1 MPDDHAP
8 RNLVFLMDGTGNQPG
23 LTGDSN
29 VLRFHDRIVGQS
41 GQLVWYDP
49 GVGTLGSSKA
59 ITAFGRWTT
68 KVLGLAFGYGLK
80 DNLVDAYGF
89 LMREWMPGDRIYVIG
104 FSRGAYSARALCGM
118 LYQVG
123 LLRPEHEN
131 MVPYALKH
139 FWWKAD
145 TKATS
150 SHWSDA
156 QKFSRQFA
164 RRDFRRHK
172 DRSVHFVGLWDT
184 VNATG
189 FVRPALELPWTRS
202 MPMARKLFHAVSID
216 ERRRPFDPTLIK
228 GDAVAARSDDL
239 NEVWFAGVHS
249 DVGGTFER
257 HGLADITLRWMI
269 EAAIGEGLTWDGE
282 LAAEFGSTDGDA
294 LDVIHDMGW
303 KWWLATV
310 GHHRTIVPAEARI
323 HESVIVRRE
332 AEASYQPPLPRGA
345 RIDPWPR
352 RGQ

>member
-1 MPDDHAP
+1 MGDDRAP

-23 LTGDSN
+23 LRGDSN
-29 VLRFHDRIVGQS
+29 VLRLHDRIVGQRD
-41 GQLVWYDP
+41 QLVWYDP
-49 GVGTLGSSKA
+49 GVGTMGSSSA
-59 ITAFGRWTT
+59 LTSAGRWVT
-68 KVLGLAFGYGLK
+68 KMLGLAFGFGLK
-80 DNLVDAYGF
+80 DNLVDAYSF
-89 LMREWMPGDRIYVIG
+89 LMREWRQGDRIYVFG

-123 LLRPEHEN
+123 LLRPEHAN
-131 MVPYALKH
+131 LVPYALRH

-164 RRDFRRHK
+164 RRDFRRHI
-172 DRSVHFVGLWDT
+172 DGSVHFVGLWDT

-189 FVRPALELPWTRS
+189 FIRPALELPWTRS
-202 MPMARKLFHAVSID
+202 MPMARRLFHAVSID
-216 ERRRPFDPTLIK
+216 ERRRPFDPTLITASAA
-228 GDAVAARSDDL
+228 DARPLDV

-249 DVGGTFER
+249 DIGGTFEK

-269 EAAIGEGLTWDGE
+269 DAAAADGLRWDGR
-282 LAAEFGSTDGDA
+282 LDVAVGRTDLDA

-303 KWWLATV
+303 KWWPATV
-310 GHHRTIVPAEARI
+310 GHHRSIVPAAARV
-323 HESVIVRRE
+323 HESVVVR
-332 AEASYQPPLPRGA
+332 AAADTAYDPPLPEAA

-352 RGQ
+352 HAP